1 MTNRELLDLYFLGAR
16 SHLLELAALLDRLDR
31 SQGESDFR
39 ATVLK
44 AGIRELSGRRSPDR
58 AARILNLLS
67 DATSE
72 PVSTAGTKSA
82 SGAWLRK

>member
-44 AGIRELSGRRSPDR
+44 AGIRELSGRAADR
-58 AARILNLLS
+58 AERILNLLS
-67 DATSE
+67 DPTSE
-72 PVSTAGTKSA
+72 PVTTAGTKSA

>member
-44 AGIRELSGRRSPDR
+44 AGIRELSGRSPDR
-58 AARILNLLS
+58 AERILNLLS
-67 DATSE
+67 DPTSE
-72 PVSTAGTKSA
+72 PVTTAGTKSA